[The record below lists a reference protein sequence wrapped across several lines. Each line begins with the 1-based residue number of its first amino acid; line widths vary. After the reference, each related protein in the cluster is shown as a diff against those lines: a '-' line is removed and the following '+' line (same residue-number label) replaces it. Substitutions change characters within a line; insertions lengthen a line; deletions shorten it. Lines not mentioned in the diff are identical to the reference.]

1 MTQDRKVM
9 RGRFVVDIILVML
22 AVMAL
27 GGAGAAAAEV
37 QPGDVI
43 TKENVAKASALLPPS
58 VEWMVGHGMRI
69 TVVATKPCP
78 VPKAYRE
85 ATEKNAPQVQLTEGG
100 RNVENYLAGM
110 PFPTVDPNDPLAAW
124 KIMWNHEYKPAYSDD
139 VFTDWVVENQD
150 ANGIFEK
157 QLVGDAWRR
166 LKWVGRLYGD
176 PKPVIPH
183 DPPLRYTEQWGPI
196 TAPFDL
202 KGTGFLLHRYMDATR
217 ADDSWLYLPAL
228 RRVRRY
234 STANRSDT
242 LFGSDIDQD
251 SIWGFNSKP
260 EWWDFRLLA
269 DKEILVPMHA
279 GKYASA
285 DIWCGKDGTESWMPC
300 VNWEKR
306 GVWLIEAL
314 PTKLGSQYA
323 FGKRHL
329 WIDKEV
335 YNMTASEMF
344 DKAGEL
350 WKVWHNV
357 FWCTTSPRPGR
368 AEAEPR
374 LFTPAVAVIDFQLM
388 HSSRITPPPYM
399 SPPDNKDWLFERG
412 IQSLNTPE
420 FYTIAHLIETGH

>member
-1 MTQDRKVM
+1 M
-9 RGRFVVDIILVML
+9 RRQRHHSDALL
-22 AVMAL
+22 AGGLLAAL
-27 GGAGAAAAEV
+27 LLARGARAEV

-43 TKENVAKASALLPPS
+43 TKDNITKAQGLLPPS
-58 VEWMVGHGMRI
+58 VEWMVNHGMKI
-69 TVVATKPCP
+69 TVVAPEVCP
-78 VPKAYRE
+78 LPKAYRD
-85 ATEKNAPQVQLTEGG
+85 ATERYASQVKLTDEG
-100 RNVENYLAGM
+100 RRLENYVAGM
-110 PFPTVDPNDPLAAW
+110 PFPNVDPNDPLAAW

-150 ANGIFEK
+150 ASGAVEK

-166 LKWVGRLYGD
+166 LKWVGRLYGE
-176 PKPVIPH
+176 PKPVITH

-202 KGTGFLLHRYMDATR
+202 KGTGFLLHRYMETDH

-242 LFGSDIDQD
+242 LFGTDIDQD

-279 GKYASA
+279 GKYATP
-285 DIWCGKDGTESWMPC
+285 DLWCGTEGTESWMPC

-306 GVWLIEAL
+306 RVWLIEGL
-314 PTKLGSQYA
+314 PTRLGSQYA
-323 FGKRHL
+323 FGSRHL
-329 WIDKEV
+329 WIDQGV
-335 YNMTASEMF
+335 YNMSASEVF
-344 DKAGEL
+344 DRAGEL

-368 AEAEPR
+368 SEPEPR

-399 SPPDNKDWLFERG
+399 SPPQTKDWRFEQG
-412 IQSLNTPE
+412 VQSMNSPE
-420 FYTIAHLIETGH
+420 FYTVAHLIETGH